1 MIKASATDQETD
13 SPENSFTEK
22 DILDAKNLVNFLV
35 LAWKNYSLY
44 PEGHVAA
51 IKAIE
56 NLKTAFEDFFLNHT
70 SIRFIV
76 EKNRL
81 LYGFSV
87 HHEVL
92 AATRS
97 EDLVYILY
105 RDGVQWLEFHLGLP
119 LDELVYFFSTL
130 HKYKMLVEETEGDVV
145 TGLTDGNL
153 EYITFKAADIFWED
167 LPLIDFSSIS
177 TTPAATEEPPPH
189 AESGH
194 ERGFEPYDRGEIQAK
209 SIADPSISGALWEIS
224 PSEQKKLQEMVQEE
238 ENWDNAAD
246 VFDVLLVILHSQTDQ
261 YSFSSVLDFTLEEV
275 VDTIQQGEFKLLLN
289 LFQSLYQMLNRDA
302 STELNWRRLLIER
315 FFQDLSR
322 PEIFNLITGKL
333 ILLNDGDT
341 EEIKILRELLLYFP
355 PAIILSL
362 GSVIQQNRFP
372 EVQKMIMQVLEYL
385 CLKDMSPLEMLL
397 DHPDQKMAERLLP
410 LLVRQRGERSFT
422 LFFKMSEH
430 PSQKVR
436 GEAVRILLA
445 RDPQSILKLFPL
457 INDPSIKVRRDIL
470 AGIGRQK
477 SSVLENLLL
486 KHINENVDHENT
498 DYILA
503 CYAALGRCGSNKA
516 IPYLR
521 RVLLAHGW
529 NRFWGLGK
537 PVHRQGAATTLVLL
551 DNLQTE
557 NILLEASKSRF
568 RLIREAASKAMTR
581 SNESGEDT
589 NG

>member
-97 EDLVYILY
+97 EDLVYILFRDGVQWLEFHLGLPLNSQKKTVFFSGFSVHHEVLAATRSEDLVY
-105 RDGVQWLEFHLGLP
+105 ILFRDGVQWLEFHLGLP

-167 LPLIDFSSIS
+167 LPLIDFSSIN
-177 TTPAATEEPPPH
+177 TTPAATEELPPH
-189 AESGH
+189 AELGH

-275 VDTIQQGEFKLLLN
+275 VDTTQQGEFKLLLN

-302 STELNWRRLLIER
+302 STRTELETPPDRA
-315 FFQDLSR
+315 FFS
-322 PEIFNLITGKL
+322 G
-333 ILLNDGDT
+333 
-341 EEIKILRELLLYFP
+341 
-355 PAIILSL
+355 SL
-362 GSVIQQNRFP
+362 
-372 EVQKMIMQVLEYL
+372 
-385 CLKDMSPLEMLL
+385 
-397 DHPDQKMAERLLP
+397 
-410 LLVRQRGERSFT
+410 
-422 LFFKMSEH
+422 
-430 PSQKVR
+430 
-436 GEAVRILLA
+436 
-445 RDPQSILKLFPL
+445 
-457 INDPSIKVRRDIL
+457 
-470 AGIGRQK
+470 
-477 SSVLENLLL
+477 
-486 KHINENVDHENT
+486 
-498 DYILA
+498 
-503 CYAALGRCGSNKA
+503 
-516 IPYLR
+516 
-521 RVLLAHGW
+521 
-529 NRFWGLGK
+529 
-537 PVHRQGAATTLVLL
+537 
-551 DNLQTE
+551 
-557 NILLEASKSRF
+557 ASGNF
-568 RLIREAASKAMTR
+568 
-581 SNESGEDT
+581 
-589 NG
+589 